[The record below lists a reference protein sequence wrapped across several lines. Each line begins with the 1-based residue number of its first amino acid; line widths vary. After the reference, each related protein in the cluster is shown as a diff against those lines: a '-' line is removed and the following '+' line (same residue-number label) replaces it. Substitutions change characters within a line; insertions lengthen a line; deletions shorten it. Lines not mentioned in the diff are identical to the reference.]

1 MVSEPLDSLV
11 AGWKRH
17 FAAADATIRWG
28 GASERLELELAP
40 GVWLVGELDA
50 WGHNAQGELFFGEWK
65 TANPREKRTWK
76 QVWRMNPQSLSYGV
90 LAAARWPG
98 MERFTVRKAFK
109 ETVPTYD
116 HAWFKYEQT
125 ELVNWTIELNR
136 IASEIRAYKQGQFGD
151 STFIPA
157 EPWPTNW
164 KRCFMYGPNYA
175 CPFFETACNKQN
187 WAAIPS
193 GAANGGDPTW
203 SATQQRE
210 RIQATDPDAIVLSPT
225 TVADWFDCREMYRR
239 KYVELVTPAKGDALL
254 LGGQF
259 HDALSEY
266 YSTLASA
273 CRGLASAI
281 GLPEMEVTHGT

>member
-50 WGHNAQGELFFGEWK
+50 WGHNAQGQLFFGEWK

-116 HAWFKYEQT
+116 HAWFRYE
-125 ELVNWTIELNR
+125 
-136 IASEIRAYKQGQFGD
+136 
-151 STFIPA
+151 PA
-157 EPWPTNW
+157 ELEHWRLQLLQVAKDQQRLRHDGWYPWPTNFG
-164 KRCFMYGPNYA
+164 RCFKYGPNYV
-175 CPFFETACNKQN
+175 CPFFETACNKLN

-193 GAANGGDPTW
+193 GAMLGGDPTW

-210 RIQATDPDAIVLSPT
+210 HIHATDPSAIVLSPT

-239 KYVELVTPAKGDALL
+239 KYVELVTPMKSDALVM
-254 LGGQF
+254 GGEF
-259 HDALSEY
+259 HDVIGKY
-266 YSTLASA
+266 YSSL
-273 CRGLASAI
+273 I
-281 GLPEMEVTHGT
+281 KKEEVHAQATES